1 MLWQS
6 LVSSYNASQ
15 KDSHRTF
22 GMCPLTFKI
31 CLKCVL
37 SKGFLCMDQG
47 VAVHSLWP
55 SLKWM
60 SNCCGPCWL
69 RDSKYCMLLPQ
80 NGISKKTWGSMWL
93 TCWTLRKFIWILMQ
107 TQWTKGLHTSFQN
120 DYKRLTKLWTVKV
133 IEMILTPIFTLLSSE
148 VNHRAKVNHSTLL
161 DKDKVT
167 FLKHRVNL
175 TAGKTKCLILGQWM
189 WNRLTISITFVSLC

>member
-37 SKGFLCMDQG
+37 SKGLLCMDQG

-80 NGISKKTWGSMWL
+80 NGISKNTWGSMWL

-133 IEMILTPIFTLLSSE
+133 IEMILTAIIYSAKLWSEPQGQSKQQYVVGQGQGYLSKTQGE
-148 VNHRAKVNHSTLL
+148 PNCWKNQMLNFRAMNVK
-161 DKDKVT
+161 
-167 FLKHRVNL
+167 
-175 TAGKTKCLILGQWM
+175 
-189 WNRLTISITFVSLC
+189 